1 VVVIEDYQGQSSTDA
16 YGIGEPATMATS
28 AAIANAFYNATGVRM
43 RQLPMTPSAVLAA
56 LGKNRSVLA

>member
-1 VVVIEDYQGQSSTDA
+1 MIEDYQGGAFSTDA

-28 AAIANAFYNATGVRM
+28 AAIANAYYNATGVRM